1 MDDKIYLKANEINE
15 ELNKSEDV
23 ILLNKLEKEM
33 NDSYEVFCLS
43 KKKDECLEKYLA
55 NKDMYGEDDELT
67 VSSLK
72 ELSAAKEE
80 LQSHHL
86 VKSYLEV
93 YSKVRDLYLEID
105 DILLSSFKK
114 VNKICQ

>member
-1 MDDKIYLKANEINE
+1 MDDKIYLRAKEINE
-15 ELNKSEDV
+15 ELNKNEDV

-55 NKDMYGEDDELT
+55 NKDMYGEDNELT
-67 VSSLK
+67 ISSLK

-80 LQSHHL
+80 LQNHPL